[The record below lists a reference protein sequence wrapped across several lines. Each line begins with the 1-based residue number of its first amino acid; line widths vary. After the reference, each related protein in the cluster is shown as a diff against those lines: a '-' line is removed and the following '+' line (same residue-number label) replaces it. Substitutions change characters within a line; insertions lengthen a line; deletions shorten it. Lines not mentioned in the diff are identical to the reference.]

1 MEGASRTLIRII
13 ADLITPH
20 KSDITCKLTLKYPRG
35 PGDVERNKW
44 LDEMVAVEELE
55 LLLSPSD

>member
-1 MEGASRTLIRII
+1 MVGHQHL
-13 ADLITPH
+13 
-20 KSDITCKLTLKYPRG
+20 KLLRHFPC